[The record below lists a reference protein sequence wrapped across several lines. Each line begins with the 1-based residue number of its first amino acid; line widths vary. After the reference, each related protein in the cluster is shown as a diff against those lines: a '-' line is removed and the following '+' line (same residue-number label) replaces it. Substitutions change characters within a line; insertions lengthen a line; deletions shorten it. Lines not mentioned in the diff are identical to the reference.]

1 MSIVELKQLIL
12 KPQDL
17 VVALKL
23 AINKHRDYGLA
34 ELAAELDMALSSV
47 HGAILRGEQSRLLSR
62 STGNIHAIRTA
73 VTEFVVH
80 GAKYSFPGQLG
91 AMTRGIPTG
100 IGGPTLREHF
110 ENADPFSPVWPD
122 SEGSSRG
129 PSLTPLYPRV
139 HKAAL
144 KDAALYDVL
153 TLLDALRVGAARE
166 RELAVFAL
174 QERLA

>member
-1 MSIVELKQLIL
+1 MAITGAKQLIL

-23 AINKHRDYGLA
+23 AINRHRDYGVA

-47 HGAILRGEQSRLLSR
+47 HGAILRGEQGRLLSR
-62 STGNIHAIRTA
+62 SAGSIRAIRAA
-73 VTEFVVH
+73 VSEFVVH

-91 AMTRGIPTG
+91 SITRGIPTG
-100 IGGPTLREHF
+100 IGGPTLREQF
-110 ENADPFSPVWPD
+110 ENTDLFSPVWPNP
-122 SEGSSRG
+122 EGSSRG
-129 PSLTPLYPRV
+129 PSLTPLYPGV

-144 KDAALYDVL
+144 KDEALYDAL

-166 RELAVFAL
+166 RELSVLAL